1 MWQQRQRQR
10 QNCWNLMKQVNI
22 IQRQRQNC
30 WNLMKEVNIMIVSGS
45 YSIFCKHVVV
55 WKLEIF
61 PLYHVILI
69 LSNIFL
75 VCSLQETLTSS
86 PELSLVLSGRS
97 QRLGSGSKATKW
109 IFQLQLV
116 VSGEEKRFFWNID
129 WKIVAVNYHLMNKFW
144 WS

>member
-1 MWQQRQRQR
+1 
-10 QNCWNLMKQVNI
+10 MK
-22 IQRQRQNC
+22 
-30 WNLMKEVNIMIVSGS
+30 KVNIMIVSGS

-116 VSGEEKRFFWNID
+116 VSGEDKRFFWNID
-129 WKIVAVNYHLMNKFW
+129 WKIVAVNYHLMNKF
-144 WS
+144 

>member
-1 MWQQRQRQR
+1 
-10 QNCWNLMKQVNI
+10 
-22 IQRQRQNC
+22 
-30 WNLMKEVNIMIVSGS
+30 MKEVNIMIVSGS

-116 VSGEEKRFFWNID
+116 VSGEDKRFVWNID
-129 WKIVAVNYHLMNKFW
+129 WKILPFHGCALLKCTWKHFPHFNRPNDAFFHGF
-144 WS
+144 SIFH